1 MNAQKLGLLEFSAQK
16 LEQDNL
22 FITKRVSTWVTDAS
36 KRETPKQLFDVF
48 WYEHEICILFA
59 DTNIGK
65 SILGVQIGDSISS
78 GQPITGFLME
88 ANQRPVVYVDFE
100 LSDKQ
105 FQIRYTNERG
115 ATYPFHANFSRAELN
130 DECDL
135 PQDISFEKFII
146 QSIEKIVVEQKIDI
160 LIIDNITYL
169 RTDNEKGKDALS
181 LMKELKALKK
191 KYELSILCLAHVPK
205 RDSSKPISRNDL
217 AGSKMLINFC
227 DSAFAIG
234 ESGKD
239 SSLRY
244 LKQIKSRNSSIVY
257 DTKNVAVFSISKE
270 DCFLKFDFRQY
281 SIESEHLRLPSND
294 DRETKILT
302 AKKMKEEG
310 HTNVQIAAHFN
321 VTEGAVRKWFQ

>member
-1 MNAQKLGLLEFSAQK
+1 MNTQKVGLLEYSAQK
-16 LEQDNL
+16 LEQSNL
-22 FITKRVSTWVTDAS
+22 FLIKPVSTWISDAS
-36 KRETPKQLFDVF
+36 KRVTPKQLFDVF

-65 SILGVQIGDSISS
+65 SILGVQIGNSISS
-78 GQPITGFLME
+78 GQPITGFLMQ
-88 ANQRPVVYVDFE
+88 ANQRPVLYIDFE

-115 ATYPFHANFSRAELN
+115 STYQFHDIFFRAELN
-130 DECDL
+130 VDCDL
-135 PQDISFEKFII
+135 PQDMSFEKFII
-146 QSIEKIVVEQKIDI
+146 QSIEKVVVEQNIDI

-191 KYELSILCLAHVPK
+191 KFELSILCLAHVPK
-205 RDSSKPISRNDL
+205 RDSSKPISKNDL

-244 LKQIKSRNSSIVY
+244 LKQIKSRNDSTVY
-257 DTKNVAVFSISKE
+257 DTNNVAVFSISKE
-270 DCFLKFDFRQY
+270 DCFLKFDFVKY
-281 SIESEHLRLPSND
+281 STESEHLRLPSNE
-294 DRETKILT
+294 DRETKIAT
-302 AKKMKEEG
+302 AKQMKEEG
-310 HTNVQIAAHFN
+310 KSNVQIATHFG
-321 VTEGAVRKWFQ
+321 VTEGAVRKWLL